1 MHFFRDVSPG
11 AAALAAVPV
20 ATEAWGIR
28 GFTEPGAAHAAVLPG
43 RVGQGPLLAAV
54 SDDDEDTIVSLFEV
68 RAACAMVFPHTLS
81 VPLRNYYSPC
91 MSIFPA
97 RFSTSCF
104 QNATA
109 SVVSIMNVEV
119 NGSGKGKGGAGEE
132 VMEGIGSGFVW
143 DEYGHI
149 VTNYHVVAKLA
160 TDTSGRQAC
169 RVSLLAPTGAMQT
182 YAATLVGTDPS
193 RDLAVLKVSS
203 GESLASFVC

>member
-54 SDDDEDTIVSLFEV
+54 SDDDEDTIVSLFE
-68 RAACAMVFPHTLS
+68 
-81 VPLRNYYSPC
+81 
-91 MSIFPA
+91 
-97 RFSTSCF
+97 
-104 QNATA
+104 NATA

-193 RDLAVLKVSS
+193 RDLAVLK
-203 GESLASFVC
+203 